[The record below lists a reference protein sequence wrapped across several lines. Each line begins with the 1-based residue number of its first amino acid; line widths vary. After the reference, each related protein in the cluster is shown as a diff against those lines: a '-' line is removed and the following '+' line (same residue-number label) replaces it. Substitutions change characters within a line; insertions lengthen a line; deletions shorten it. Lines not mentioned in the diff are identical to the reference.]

1 MNQKISEV
9 LATLTDRPGVYMMK
23 SADGAVIYVGK
34 AKNLKNRV
42 KSYFLNAGGHD
53 VKTEALVSNIDE
65 IEYII
70 TASEHEAFILEN
82 SLIKKH
88 RPRYN
93 IMFKD
98 DKTYPFIKLTVNEEW
113 PRAVLSR
120 RVESDG
126 AQYFGPFS
134 DQWSVRVIIK
144 MAQDIYNIRSC
155 NLNLTVPRKKPCLQY
170 HIGRCVAPCVRYISE
185 IEYSNIVDRVREFIK
200 GDYDRV
206 IENLNAAMKKAAAEF
221 KFEKAAVI
229 RDQIRAIE
237 NISKKQNIV
246 CADLLDRDI
255 IVEAKGTLIDVIE
268 VFCVRRGVLLGH
280 SPFVIEGDKVAGIAL
295 LDDFA
300 QRYYSQDAP
309 APDEV
314 ITSSALSPQTTALIA
329 ENFKNSGRKT
339 PRFITAY
346 DSAQTELI
354 AMAHKNA
361 LNTLK
366 IREAEIAD
374 KSVKS
379 RTALAEIQKALKLGG
394 PPARIECYD
403 ISNISGTLA
412 VGSMVVA
419 INGSMQKS
427 EYRKFK
433 IKTVDKIDD
442 YMMMKEVLRRRFTRA
457 MNEGQTLPD
466 LVMIDGG
473 LGHLSAACEAMS
485 SIGLNGKVALC
496 SIAKQNEDIY
506 EPANPLPVFLNKK
519 SQGQYLLMRIRDEA
533 HRFAISY
540 HKKLRKGKMTLSLL
554 SSIKGLGK
562 TRISSL
568 YDHFETIERI
578 RAASVDELTMVSN
591 INRPI
596 AQKIYDYFHE
606 SEKNAGEGAPPGAQS
621 DSP

>member
-1 MNQKISEV
+1 MINSKIHNILSSLPEK
-9 LATLTDRPGVYMMK
+9 PGVYLMK
-23 SADGAVIYVGK
+23 AQNGAVIYTGK

-42 KSYFLNAGGHD
+42 KSYFMNAAEHD
-53 VKTEALVSNIDE
+53 AKTAALVSNIDD

-70 TASEHEAFILEN
+70 TSSEHEAFILEN

-98 DKTYPFIKLTVNEEW
+98 DKTYPFIKLTVNEDW
-113 PRAVLSR
+113 PRAILSR
-120 RVESDG
+120 KVEKDG
-126 AQYFGPFS
+126 AEYFGPYS

-144 MAQDIYNIRSC
+144 LAQDIYNIRSC
-155 NLNLTVPRKKPCLQY
+155 NLNLSAPRKKPCLQY
-170 HIGRCVAPCVRYISE
+170 HIGRCAAPCVRYISE
-185 IEYSNIVDRVREFIK
+185 IEYLNIVSMVRDFIRGNYEGQIASLVEK
-200 GDYDRV
+200 
-206 IENLNAAMKKAAAEF
+206 MKKAAAAF
-221 KFEKAAVI
+221 NFEKAAAI
-229 RDQIRAIE
+229 RDQIKAVE

-255 IVEAKGTLIDVIE
+255 IVEARGSLIDVIE

-280 SPFVIEGDKVAGIAL
+280 SSFVVEGDKLSGGSLIDEFITRRYQNESQAL
-295 LDDFA
+295 
-300 QRYYSQDAP
+300 
-309 APDEV
+309 DEI
-314 ITSSALSPQTTALIA
+314 ITSSAPSA
-329 ENFKNSGRKT
+329 ETRAFIGGILESAGGKKT
-339 PRFITAY
+339 KFICAY
-346 DSAQTELI
+346 DSSQSELI
-354 AMAHKNA
+354 AMAHRNA

-366 IREAEIAD
+366 IKEAEAAA
-374 KSVKS
+374 KSIKS
-379 RTALAEIQKALKLGG
+379 QKALSEIRDALNLKSLPG
-394 PPARIECYD
+394 RIECYD

-457 MNEGQTLPD
+457 LNEGQDLPD

-473 LGHLSAACEAMS
+473 IGHLSAACEAMS
-485 SIGLNGKVALC
+485 SLGLNAKVALC
-496 SIAKQNEDIY
+496 SIAKQNEDIF
-506 EPANPLPVFLNKK
+506 EPANSVPVFLNKK

-554 SSIKGLGK
+554 AEIKGLGK
-562 TRISSL
+562 SRISAL

-578 RAASVDELTMVSN
+578 RAASVDELALVSN
-591 INRPI
+591 ITKPI
-596 AQKIYDYFHE
+596 ARLIYDYLHGVD
-606 SEKNAGEGAPPGAQS
+606 KNTKAS
-621 DSP
+621 DKIQ

>member
-1 MNQKISEV
+1 MISSKIHDILSSLPEK
-9 LATLTDRPGVYMMK
+9 PGVYLMK
-23 SADGAVIYVGK
+23 AQNGAVIYTGK

-42 KSYFLNAGGHD
+42 KSYFMNAAEHD
-53 VKTEALVSNIDE
+53 AKTAALVSNIDD

-70 TASEHEAFILEN
+70 TSSEHEAFILEN

-98 DKTYPFIKLTVNEEW
+98 DKTYPFIKLTVNEDW
-113 PRAVLSR
+113 PRAILSR
-120 RVESDG
+120 KVEKDG
-126 AQYFGPFS
+126 AEYFGPYS

-144 MAQDIYNIRSC
+144 LAQDIYNIRSC
-155 NLNLTVPRKKPCLQY
+155 NLNLSAPRKKPCLQY
-170 HIGRCVAPCVRYISE
+170 HIGRCAAPCVRYISE
-185 IEYSNIVDRVREFIK
+185 IEYLNIVAMVRDFIRGNYEGQIANL
-200 GDYDRV
+200 GDK
-206 IENLNAAMKKAAAEF
+206 MKKAAAAF
-221 KFEKAAVI
+221 NFEKAAAI
-229 RDQIRAIE
+229 RDQIKAVE

-255 IVEAKGTLIDVIE
+255 IVEARGSLIDVIE

-280 SPFVIEGDKVAGIAL
+280 SSFVIEGDKLIGGAL
-295 LDDFA
+295 IDEFIIRCYPNEN
-300 QRYYSQDAP
+300 QT
-309 APDEV
+309 PDEI
-314 ITSSALSPQTTALIA
+314 ITSSAPSA
-329 ENFKNSGRKT
+329 ETKT
-339 PRFITAY
+339 FIGGIFENAGGKKPEFICAY
-346 DSAQTELI
+346 DSNQSELI
-354 AMAHKNA
+354 AMAHRNA

-366 IREAEIAD
+366 IKEAEAAA
-374 KSVKS
+374 KSIKS
-379 RTALAEIQKALKLGG
+379 QKALSEIRDALKLKSL
-394 PPARIECYD
+394 PERIECYD

-457 MNEGQTLPD
+457 LNEGQTLPD

-473 LGHLSAACEAMS
+473 IGHLSAACEAMS
-485 SIGLNGKVALC
+485 ALGLNAKVALC

-506 EPANPLPVFLNKK
+506 EPANSVPVFLNKK

-554 SSIKGLGK
+554 AEIKGLGK
-562 TRISSL
+562 NRISAL

-578 RAASVDELTMVSN
+578 RAASVDELALVSN
-591 INRPI
+591 ITKPI
-596 AQKIYDYFHE
+596 ARLIYDYLHGAD
-606 SEKNAGEGAPPGAQS
+606 KNLQPN
-621 DSP
+621 DKI

>member
-1 MNQKISEV
+1 MINSKIHNILSSLPEK
-9 LATLTDRPGVYMMK
+9 PGVYLMK
-23 SADGAVIYVGK
+23 AQNGAVIYTGK

-42 KSYFLNAGGHD
+42 KSYFMNAAEHD
-53 VKTEALVSNIDE
+53 AKTAALVSNIDD

-70 TASEHEAFILEN
+70 TSSEHEAFILEN

-98 DKTYPFIKLTVNEEW
+98 DKTYPFIKLTVNEDW
-113 PRAVLSR
+113 PRAILSR
-120 RVESDG
+120 KVEKDG
-126 AQYFGPFS
+126 AEYFGPYS

-144 MAQDIYNIRSC
+144 LAQDIYNIRSC
-155 NLNLTVPRKKPCLQY
+155 NLNLSAPRKKPCLQY
-170 HIGRCVAPCVRYISE
+170 HIGRCAAPCVRYISE
-185 IEYSNIVDRVREFIK
+185 IEYLNIVSMVRDFIRGNYEGQIASLVEK
-200 GDYDRV
+200 
-206 IENLNAAMKKAAAEF
+206 MKKAAAAF
-221 KFEKAAVI
+221 NFEKAAAI
-229 RDQIRAIE
+229 RDQIKAVE

-255 IVEAKGTLIDVIE
+255 IVEARGSLIDVIE

-280 SPFVIEGDKVAGIAL
+280 SSFVVEGDKLSGGSLIDEFITRRYQNESQAL
-295 LDDFA
+295 
-300 QRYYSQDAP
+300 
-309 APDEV
+309 DEI
-314 ITSSALSPQTTALIA
+314 ITSSAPSA
-329 ENFKNSGRKT
+329 ETKAFIGGILESAGGKKT
-339 PRFITAY
+339 KFICAY
-346 DSAQTELI
+346 DSSQSELI
-354 AMAHKNA
+354 AMAHRNA

-366 IREAEIAD
+366 IKEAEAAA
-374 KSVKS
+374 KSIKS
-379 RTALAEIQKALKLGG
+379 QKALSEIRDALNLKSLPG
-394 PPARIECYD
+394 RIECYD

-457 MNEGQTLPD
+457 LNEEQALPD

-473 LGHLSAACEAMS
+473 IGHLSAACEAMS
-485 SIGLNGKVALC
+485 ALGLNAKVALC
-496 SIAKQNEDIY
+496 SIAKQNEDIF
-506 EPANPLPVFLNKK
+506 EPANSVPVFLNKK

-554 SSIKGLGK
+554 AEIKGLGK
-562 TRISSL
+562 NRISAL

-578 RAASVDELTMVSN
+578 RAASVDELALVSN
-591 INRPI
+591 ITKPI
-596 AQKIYDYFHE
+596 ARLIYDYLHGAD
-606 SEKNAGEGAPPGAQS
+606 KNLQPK
-621 DSP
+621 DKI

>member
-1 MNQKISEV
+1 MISSKIHDILSSLPEK
-9 LATLTDRPGVYMMK
+9 PGVYLMK
-23 SADGAVIYVGK
+23 AQNGAVIYTGK

-42 KSYFLNAGGHD
+42 KSYFMNAAEHD
-53 VKTEALVSNIDE
+53 AKTAALVSNIDD

-70 TASEHEAFILEN
+70 TSSEHEAFILEN

-98 DKTYPFIKLTVNEEW
+98 DKTYPFIKLTVNEDW
-113 PRAVLSR
+113 PRAILSR
-120 RVESDG
+120 KVEKDG
-126 AQYFGPFS
+126 AEYFGPYS

-144 MAQDIYNIRSC
+144 LAQDIYNIRSC
-155 NLNLTVPRKKPCLQY
+155 NLNLSAPRKKPCLQY
-170 HIGRCVAPCVRYISE
+170 HIGRCAAPCVRYISE
-185 IEYSNIVDRVREFIK
+185 IEYLNIVAMVRDFIRGNYEGQIANL
-200 GDYDRV
+200 GDK
-206 IENLNAAMKKAAAEF
+206 MKKAAAAF
-221 KFEKAAVI
+221 NFEKAAAI
-229 RDQIRAIE
+229 RDQIKAVE

-255 IVEAKGTLIDVIE
+255 IVEARGSLIDVIE

-280 SPFVIEGDKVAGIAL
+280 SSFVIEGDKLIGGAL
-295 LDDFA
+295 IDEFIIRCYPNEN
-300 QRYYSQDAP
+300 QT
-309 APDEV
+309 PDEI
-314 ITSSALSPQTTALIA
+314 ITSSAPSA
-329 ENFKNSGRKT
+329 ETKT
-339 PRFITAY
+339 FIGGIFENAGGKKPEFICAY
-346 DSAQTELI
+346 DSNQSELI
-354 AMAHKNA
+354 AMAHRNA

-366 IREAEIAD
+366 IKEAEAAA
-374 KSVKS
+374 KSIKS
-379 RTALAEIQKALKLGG
+379 QKALSEIRDALKLKSL
-394 PPARIECYD
+394 PERIECYD

-457 MNEGQTLPD
+457 LNEGQTLPD

-473 LGHLSAACEAMS
+473 IGHLSAACEAMS
-485 SIGLNGKVALC
+485 ALGLNAKVALC

-506 EPANPLPVFLNKK
+506 EPANSVPVFLNKK
-519 SQGQYLLMRIRDEA
+519 SQGQYLLMRIRDET

-554 SSIKGLGK
+554 AEIKGLGK
-562 TRISSL
+562 NRISAL

-578 RAASVDELTMVSN
+578 RAASVDELALVSN
-591 INRPI
+591 ITKPI
-596 AQKIYDYFHE
+596 ARLIYDYLHGAD
-606 SEKNAGEGAPPGAQS
+606 KNLQPN
-621 DSP
+621 DKI

>member
-1 MNQKISEV
+1 MISSKIHDILSSLPEK
-9 LATLTDRPGVYMMK
+9 PGVYLMK
-23 SADGAVIYVGK
+23 AQNGAVIYTGK

-42 KSYFLNAGGHD
+42 KSYFMSAAEHD
-53 VKTEALVSNIDE
+53 AKTAALVSNIDD

-70 TASEHEAFILEN
+70 TSSEHEAFILEN

-98 DKTYPFIKLTVNEEW
+98 DKTYPFIKLTVNEDW
-113 PRAVLSR
+113 PRAILSR
-120 RVESDG
+120 KVEKDG
-126 AQYFGPFS
+126 AEYFGPYS

-144 MAQDIYNIRSC
+144 LAQDIYNIRSC
-155 NLNLTVPRKKPCLQY
+155 NLNLSAPRKKPCLQY
-170 HIGRCVAPCVRYISE
+170 HIGRCAAPCVRYISE
-185 IEYSNIVDRVREFIK
+185 IEYLNIVAMVRDFIRGNYEGQIANL
-200 GDYDRV
+200 GDKMKQ
-206 IENLNAAMKKAAAEF
+206 AAVAF
-221 KFEKAAVI
+221 NFEKAAAI
-229 RDQIRAIE
+229 RDQIKAVE

-255 IVEAKGTLIDVIE
+255 IVEARGSLIDVIE

-280 SPFVIEGDKVAGIAL
+280 SSFVIEGDKLSGGSLI
-295 LDDFA
+295 DEFITRCYPNEN
-300 QRYYSQDAP
+300 QT
-309 APDEV
+309 PDEI
-314 ITSSALSPQTTALIA
+314 ITSSAPSA
-329 ENFKNSGRKT
+329 ETKT
-339 PRFITAY
+339 FIGGIFESAGGKKPEFICAY
-346 DSAQTELI
+346 DSNQSELI
-354 AMAHKNA
+354 AMAHRNA

-366 IREAEIAD
+366 IKEAEAAA
-374 KSVKS
+374 KSIKS
-379 RTALAEIQKALKLGG
+379 QKALSEIRDALKLKSLPG
-394 PPARIECYD
+394 RIECYD

-457 MNEGQTLPD
+457 LNEGQTLPD

-473 LGHLSAACEAMS
+473 IGHLSAACEAMS
-485 SIGLNGKVALC
+485 VLGLNAKVALC

-506 EPANPLPVFLNKK
+506 EPANSVPVFLNKK

-554 SSIKGLGK
+554 AEIKGLGK
-562 TRISSL
+562 NRISAL

-578 RAASVDELTMVSN
+578 RAASVDELVLVNN
-591 INRPI
+591 ITKPI
-596 AQKIYDYFHE
+596 ARLIYDYLHGAD
-606 SEKNAGEGAPPGAQS
+606 KNLQPN
-621 DSP
+621 DKI